1 MNKVNVSWAAGHNC
15 GKREHP
21 FQFAEVAA
29 GLHWGAMGGFFK
41 PGRLNSWGLIL
52 GGIMFAVAATPSLLP
67 RSWLF
72 QAVASG
78 FSAASGYGLGVFL
91 RWNWRNWGREVAAV
105 FGHKFLKAFAL
116 EEEWAAFKEWAA
128 LSEKARVRLELV
140 LLALVLVWASY
151 ISVSAIRWQRELHE
165 YMGMPQQLG
174 WKALGIVPIGL
185 GLWALVL
192 LIVHALLQLG
202 RFVARIAPD
211 HWTAAAHS
219 IIAGFVALSLGLWLV
234 DSVIPGT
241 VIRVFESGAA
251 VTNAS
256 PDPDAQRPSDPLK
269 SGSEYSFNRWDDLGA
284 QGSRFVTM
292 GPSKA
297 DIERVTGQPAKEP
310 IRMYAGL
317 RGAEDPSEQTTRLLA
332 DLRRTHAHE
341 RKAVL
346 IAGTTGTGWVN
357 PTAAQSFELLYGGD
371 TAVVAMQ
378 YSNLPSPVQFISSKT
393 QVHESGKALVSA
405 MVAWRDSLPAEQ
417 RPELYLFGESLG
429 TTQGEG
435 AFDGVRDITRQLD
448 GVLWVGPPN
457 SNELWASIS
466 LRRDPGTREVA
477 PEYGG
482 GTTVRFAENSQ
493 QIGRMLHDAAPWNRP
508 RILYIQHATDPI
520 VWWSP
525 NLLFEQPDWLRES
538 PGIGRHPSMSWQPVV
553 TFWQV
558 TLDMANSVSVPTYY
572 GHNYGSEVLDGLAAI
587 TGYEGDLEPLRE
599 ALVVY

>member
-1 MNKVNVSWAAGHNC
+1 
-15 GKREHP
+15 
-21 FQFAEVAA
+21 
-29 GLHWGAMGGFFK
+29 MGRFLK
-41 PGRLNSWGLIL
+41 PGRLHPWGLIL

-72 QAVASG
+72 QGVASG

-105 FGHKFLKAFAL
+105 FGHKFLKAFAM
-116 EEEWAAFKEWAA
+116 EEEYAALKKRLT
-128 LSEKARVRLELV
+128 LSEKAKFRLEMSLLV
-140 LLALVLVWASY
+140 AVTIWATY
-151 ISVSAIRWQRELHE
+151 ISVSALKWQRQIHE
-165 YMGMPQQLG
+165 FMGMPYHAS
-174 WKALGIVPIGL
+174 WRALGVLPVGL

-192 LIVHALLQLG
+192 LIVHWMLDLG
-202 RFVARIAPD
+202 RLVARVSPKR
-211 HWTAAAHS
+211 WTAAGRS
-219 IIAGFVALSLGLWLV
+219 LLAGTVALCLGLWLV

-241 VIRVFESGAA
+241 VIKIFERGAA

-256 PDPDAQRPSDPLK
+256 PDPDATRPTESLR

-284 QGSRFVTM
+284 QGSRFVSM
-292 GPSKA
+292 GM
-297 DIERVTGQPAKEP
+297 DRTEIEQVTGMPAKDP
-310 IRMYAGL
+310 IRVYAGL
-317 RGAEDPSEQTTRLLA
+317 RGSETPEDQTTKLLA

-346 IAGTTGTGWVN
+346 IAGVTGTGWVN

-371 TAVVAMQ
+371 TAIVAMQ
-378 YSNLPSPVQFISSKT
+378 YSNLPSPVQFLASKD
-393 QVHESGKALVSA
+393 QVRESGKELVNA
-405 MVAWRDSLPAEQ
+405 VVDWRNSLPEGQ

-435 AFDGVRDITRQLD
+435 AFTGVRDITRQVD

-466 LRRDPGTREVA
+466 LRRDPGSREVA
-477 PEYGG
+477 PEFGG

-493 QIGRMLHDAAPWNRP
+493 HIAGMLHDDAPWNRP
-508 RILYIQHATDPI
+508 RVLFIQHATDPI

-525 NLLFEQPDWLRES
+525 RLLYEQPDWLKES
-538 PGIGRHPSMSWQPVV
+538 PGLGRHPSMSWQPLV

-572 GHNYGSEVLDGLAAI
+572 GHNYGTEVLDGLAAI
-587 TGYEGDLEPLRE
+587 TGYQGDVEVLRGALE
-599 ALVVY
+599 VY